1 MFENLLYLAASEFIL
16 GTIGIIILL
25 NDPAR
30 LHAFSA
36 ATREYIVMVVL
47 FFMLSGLH
55 NLILLG
61 IYGLAGRAVG

>member
-1 MFENLLYLAASEFIL
+1 MFENLLYLTATEFIV
-16 GTIGIIILL
+16 GVIAIIILL

-30 LHAFSA
+30 VHAFS
-36 ATREYIVMVVL
+36 TTTKEIIVMVVL

-61 IYGLAGRAVG
+61 IYGLAGGAIG